1 MLFGFIFARPAE
13 KREEIK
19 APVVVK
25 ATGDDYWEDQKQWD
39 ENPAGGIPF
48 EKLVKE
54 TDGG

>member
-19 APVVVK
+19 APAVVK
-25 ATGDDYWEDQKQWD
+25 ATGDDYWDDQKQRD

-54 TDGG
+54 KDGR

>member
-19 APVVVK
+19 APVVPV

-48 EKLVKE
+48 EKLAKE
-54 TDGG
+54 KNGE